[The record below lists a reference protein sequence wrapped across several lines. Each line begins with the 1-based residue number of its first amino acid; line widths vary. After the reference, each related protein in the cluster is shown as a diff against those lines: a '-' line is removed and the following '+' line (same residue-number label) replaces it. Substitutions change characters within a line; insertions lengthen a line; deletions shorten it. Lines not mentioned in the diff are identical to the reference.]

1 MSTFPEPQIPAD
13 PERGAR
19 VARDDRAHV
28 FHSWSAQALIDPL
41 PIAGA
46 VGQPLLGLRGQ
57 PLPRLLQPARQ
68 RQHRPPAPEARRGD
82 PGAGRHGCAPSRRAS
97 PTTSR

>member
-1 MSTFPEPQIPAD
+1 MTDFRTPEIHPD

-28 FHSWSAQALIDPL
+28 FHSWSAQALIDPM

-46 VGQPLLGLRGQ
+46 
-57 PLPRLLQPARQ
+57 
-68 RQHRPPAPEARRGD
+68 
-82 PGAGRHGCAPSRRAS
+82 
-97 PTTSR
+97 